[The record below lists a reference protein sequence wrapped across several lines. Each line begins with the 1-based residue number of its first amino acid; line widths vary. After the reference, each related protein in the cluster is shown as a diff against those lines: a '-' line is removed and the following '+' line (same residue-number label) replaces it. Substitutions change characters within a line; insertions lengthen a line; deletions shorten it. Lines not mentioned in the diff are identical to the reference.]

1 LKSASA
7 ISRRRTARMTL
18 FAAGLRV
25 TTAGGVQVDPVSAES
40 RQDQRPQGS
49 VPSGSR
55 RWFAREAS
63 LFAPGLRRLSA
74 FPRSSRRVHKTEV
87 HAIPKGEQRMS
98 LSKYNKIKICKRQIQ
113 LSNGSLLLGQINLY
127 FFVVPHA
134 NSISM
139 IGCFDLS
146 CNCKFSVLR

>member
-1 LKSASA
+1 
-7 ISRRRTARMTL
+7 
-18 FAAGLRV
+18 
-25 TTAGGVQVDPVSAES
+25 
-40 RQDQRPQGS
+40 
-49 VPSGSR
+49 
-55 RWFAREAS
+55 
-63 LFAPGLRRLSA
+63 
-74 FPRSSRRVHKTEV
+74 
-87 HAIPKGEQRMS
+87 MS
-98 LSKYNKIKICKRQIQ
+98 LSKYNKIKICKTVNIQ